1 VDSEQEHVARAARGD
16 EDAFQLLWSRHRDAV
31 YRFAFWVLQNSA
43 AAEDVVQECFLALL
57 EHPSRFDP
65 KRASLRTLLLGI
77 ARNQCRNRWRK
88 LRSEVA
94 LENEGISY
102 DAPALDRLTSDE
114 ANAILNAAVANLP
127 ALQREALFL
136 LEFEDLDLDEAASIA
151 RVSAGTLKARLH
163 RGRERLKRELA
174 WLAKEGF

>member
-1 VDSEQEHVARAARGD
+1 M
-16 EDAFQLLWSRHRDAV
+16 
-31 YRFAFWVLQNSA
+31 YRFACWVLQNSA

-77 ARNQCRNRWRK
+77 ARNQCHNRWRK

-94 LENEGISY
+94 LEDDGISH
-102 DAPALDRLTSDE
+102 DIHALDRLASDE
-114 ANAILNAAVANLP
+114 ANAILNAAVASLH

-136 LEFEDLDLDEAASIA
+136 LEFEGLDLEEAASIA

-163 RGRERLKRELA
+163 SGRERLKRELA